1 MLTKLLIKTFIKNS
15 DNIKNDKVRSH
26 YGALAGIVGIVANII
41 LFIIKLLVGLFTK
54 SIAVTADAFNNF
66 TDSASSL
73 ITIIGFKLSKAPADE
88 EHPFG
93 HGRIEYISA
102 LLVSFMVMFVGIQF
116 IKSSFNR
123 IINPQEVVFETV
135 PFVLML
141 LSILIKIW
149 LSSFN
154 KTIGNKINSSALK
167 ASSFDALG
175 DVVTS
180 SVVAFSLLLSLW
192 TSFPLDGYIGIV
204 VALLILYNGYKL
216 VKETL
221 NPLLGEAPDPQLAS
235 AIKDNLMSY
244 EYISGVHD
252 LIIHNYGPGRCI
264 ASIHAE
270 VPSDI
275 NIVKIHNI
283 IDEAEREISEKL
295 NIVLVIHMDPINV
308 NDEEV
313 NKTKNQIEE
322 AIHSLP
328 NIKSIHDLRI
338 VGEGEVKN
346 IIFDVVIATNGKL
359 THKDEAKLKEDIN
372 KKVQELHPKY
382 NCIITVDRDFS
393 EW

>member
-1 MLTKLLIKTFIKNS
+1 MLTNLLIKAFIKDS
-15 DNIKNDKVRSH
+15 DNAKNDKIRSA
-26 YGALAGIVGIVANII
+26 YGLLAGIVGIVANLI
-41 LFIIKLLVGLFTK
+41 LFAIKLLVGIFTK

-93 HGRIEYISA
+93 HGRVEYLSA

-116 IKSSFNR
+116 IKSSYNR
-123 IINPQEVVFETV
+123 IMNPSEVVFETI
-135 PFVLML
+135 PFILMV

-149 LSSFN
+149 LSRFN
-154 KTIGNKINSSALK
+154 KTIGVRINSSALK

-175 DVVTS
+175 DVITS

-192 TSFPLDGYIGIV
+192 TSFPLDGYIGII
-204 VALLILYNGYKL
+204 VALLILYNGFKL

-221 NPLLGEAPDPQLAS
+221 NPLLGEAPDPELAA
-235 AIKDNLMSY
+235 AIKESLMSY

-283 IDEAEREISEKL
+283 IDEAEREISTKL

-308 NDEEV
+308 DDEEV
-313 NKTKNQIEE
+313 NNTKKQIEE

-338 VGEGEVKN
+338 VGEGDHKN
-346 IIFDVVIATNGKL
+346 IIFDVVIVTNGKF
-359 THKDEAKLKEDIN
+359 TQKDEVKLKEDIN

-382 NCIITVDRDFS
+382 KCIITVDKDFS
-393 EW
+393 NF

>member
-252 LIIHNYGPGRCI
+252 LIIHNYGPGKCI

>member
-1 MLTKLLIKTFIKNS
+1 MLTNLLIKTFIKDSENS
-15 DNIKNDKVRSH
+15 KKDKVRSD
-26 YGALAGIVGIVANII
+26 YGLLAGMVGIIANIV
-41 LFIIKLLVGLFTK
+41 LFVIKLLVGLFTK

-93 HGRIEYISA
+93 HGRVEYLSA

-123 IINPQEVVFETV
+123 IMNPEEVLFETV
-135 PFVLML
+135 PFILML

-149 LSSFN
+149 LSRFN

-175 DVVTS
+175 DVITS

-192 TSFPLDGYIGIV
+192 TSFPLDGYIGIL

-221 NPLLGEAPDPQLAS
+221 NPLLGEAPDPELVT
-235 AIKDNLMSY
+235 AIKESLLSY

-283 IDEAEREISEKL
+283 IDEAEREISAKL

-308 NDEEV
+308 DDAEV
-313 NKTKNQIEE
+313 NNTKKQIEE

-338 VGEGEVKN
+338 VGEGQHKN
-346 IIFDVVIATNGKL
+346 IIFDVVIATNGKF
-359 THKDEAKLKEDIN
+359 TQRDEAKMKEDIN
-372 KKVQELHPKY
+372 KKVQELHPQY
-382 NCIITVDRDFS
+382 NCIITIDKDFS

>member
-1 MLTKLLIKTFIKNS
+1 MLTKMLIKTFIKDS
-15 DNIKNDKVRSH
+15 DDIKRDKVRSDL
-26 YGALAGIVGIVANII
+26 GLLAGIVGIVANII
-41 LFIIKLLVGLFTK
+41 LFIIKLAAGIFTK
-54 SIAVTADAFNNF
+54 SIAITADAFNNF

-93 HGRIEYISA
+93 HGRVEYISA
-102 LLVSFMVMFVGIQF
+102 LLVSFMVIFVGIQF
-116 IKSSFNR
+116 VKSSFNR
-123 IINPQEVVFETV
+123 IINPSEVIFETV
-135 PFVLML
+135 PFALML
-141 LSILIKIW
+141 ISILIKIW

-154 KTIGNKINSSALK
+154 RTIGNKINSSALK

-175 DVVTS
+175 DVITS
-180 SVVAFSLLLSLW
+180 SVVALSLLLSLR
-192 TSFPLDGYIGIV
+192 TSFPLDGYIGII

-221 NPLLGEAPDPQLAS
+221 NPLLGEAPDPELAT
-235 AIKDNLMSY
+235 AIKESLMTY
-244 EYISGVHD
+244 DYISGVHD

-275 NIVKIHNI
+275 NIVKIHDI

-308 NDEEV
+308 DDEEV
-313 NKTKNQIEE
+313 KNTKKQIED
-322 AIHSLP
+322 AIQSLP
-328 NIKSIHDLRI
+328 NIKSLHDLRI
-338 VGEGEVKN
+338 VGEGEHKN
-346 IIFDVVIATNGKL
+346 IIFDVVIATNGKF
-359 THKDEAKLKEDIN
+359 THKDEVKLKEDIN
-372 KKVQELHPKY
+372 KKVQELHPQY

-393 EW
+393 EF